1 MIANLQANSA
11 YWRELAE
18 TKLTQDLLD
27 LAASKQQ
34 QATGKDN
41 ADIFE
46 DNENEEQKEL
56 TNEADSSDPTASNS
70 TTSN

>member
-18 TKLTQDLLD
+18 NKLTQDLLD